1 MLKHVVIA
9 GVVAVAL
16 IVFNVVVGIENYR
29 LHKSLQEEEAIPE
42 EPKTYVNLIEEDHVV
57 AVRAINGACTILRKI
72 EQFRP
77 TVHKP
82 TKGSVDHI
90 GYGFTAEED
99 IALKYI
105 DFNEAER
112 KLYDKV
118 AVLYYKTIEENSTLT
133 VNQYAALISFRYNI
147 GETNWNKS
155 DLRKYLIDGR
165 IDRIADEFPK
175 FVYETVKVDNR
186 VTKRKSRG
194 LVRRRNVEQSIWNGT
209 TTPDAFIW

>member
-16 IVFNVVVGIENYR
+16 IVFNVVVGIENYK
-29 LHKSLQEEEAIPE
+29 LHKSLQEEDTTPE

-57 AVRAINGACTILRKI
+57 AVRVINGACTILRKI

-118 AVLYYKTIEENSTLT
+118 VVLYYKTIEENSTLT

-175 FVYETVKVDNR
+175 FVYETVKINGKTV
-186 VTKRKSRG
+186 KRKSHG
-194 LVRRRNVEQSIWNGT
+194 LERRRAVEQNIWNGT